1 MSLKFLQKAIE
12 VSPDDTDIQ
21 KEISSLTSLI
31 KKQRVSEKEL
41 AQRMFNMKDNG
52 NQKKRKKFDS
62 KVCTKLV
69 YLHFRIGLIF
79 SCIQFQALTMFGAS
93 VIVGLVGFV
102 MYKYKYV

>member
-1 MSLKFLQKAIE
+1 MSLKFLQKANE

-62 KVCTKLV
+62 K
-69 YLHFRIGLIF
+69 
-79 SCIQFQALTMFGAS
+79 FQALTMFGAS